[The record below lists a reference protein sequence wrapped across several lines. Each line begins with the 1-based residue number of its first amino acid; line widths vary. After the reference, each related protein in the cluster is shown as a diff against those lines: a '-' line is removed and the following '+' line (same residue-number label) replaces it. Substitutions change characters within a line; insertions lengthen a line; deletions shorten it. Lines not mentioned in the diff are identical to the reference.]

1 MGRMRNMPKSDW
13 GGALVA
19 LLLIL
24 ASSFFGTLIAGL
36 ALLFLFGL
44 I

>member
-1 MGRMRNMPKSDW
+1 MRNMKQSDW
-13 GGALVA
+13 GGALLA
-19 LLLIL
+19 LLMIL
-24 ASSFFGTLIAGL
+24 GASFFGTLAAGL